1 METKTI
7 NLLRTGF
14 RITLIF
20 KIKGKLLDDWL
31 MQHPTFFYYYYYFE
45 LCTLATKAMLLILP
59 FDVRLRCCASHH
71 TIDINR

>member
-20 KIKGKLLDDWL
+20 KIKVKLLEDWL
-31 MQHPTFFYYYYYFE
+31 MQRPPFFLYYYFE
-45 LCTLATKAMLLILP
+45 LCTSATKAKLLILP

>member
-31 MQHPTFFYYYYYFE
+31 MQRPTFFIIIII
-45 LCTLATKAMLLILP
+45 ILSC
-59 FDVRLRCCASHH
+59 VL
-71 TIDINR
+71 